1 MHVVSISTLR
11 YRVPSIVG
19 VLMADRRTNSADG
32 STLDVPMRA
41 KRWTAADEVHSVLQG
56 LIIGGD
62 FQPGHRLT
70 ELALAAQLRIS
81 RTPLRHALQRLIA
94 EGWLSRTST
103 GAIHVVDVSEEEIEA
118 LYAVRSALEQMMIAQ
133 AAKRMS
139 AEAMI
144 ELGSILKRQDEA
156 ARTHDARLVSTLGE
170 LFHRTLWRLS
180 GNEVGVKFL
189 EEVLQ
194 RTTRYRRLS
203 FTAAYR
209 FKEGSSEHWKIL
221 SALERGD
228 VDQAR
233 HLLQRHVEQSH
244 RYVIEAFSIWRD
256 ASEARVGETGQRRQS
271 GRKMRPIAMNHTR

>member
-1 MHVVSISTLR
+1 
-11 YRVPSIVG
+11 
-19 VLMADRRTNSADG
+19 MAKREIDAVTEVTPDG
-32 STLDVPMRA
+32 PMLGT
-41 KRWTAADEVHSVLQG
+41 RWTAADEVHSVLQR

-81 RTPLRHALQRLIA
+81 RTPLRHALQRLVA
-94 EGWLSRTST
+94 EGWLSRAPT

-133 AAKRMS
+133 AAERMS
-139 AEAMI
+139 TTSMM
-144 ELGSILKRQDEA
+144 ELRSILKRQDEA
-156 ARTHDARLVSTLGE
+156 AKTHDARVVSTLGE
-170 LFHRTLWRLS
+170 LFHRSLWRLS
-180 GNEVGVKFL
+180 GNEVGIKFL

-228 VDQAR
+228 VNQAR
-233 HLLQRHVEQSH
+233 SLLQRHVEQSR
-244 RYVIEAFSIWRD
+244 RYVIEAFRIWREGLE
-256 ASEARVGETGQRRQS
+256 ASAGETGERRQS
-271 GRKMRPIAMNHTR
+271 ARKTRSVAGTDTL